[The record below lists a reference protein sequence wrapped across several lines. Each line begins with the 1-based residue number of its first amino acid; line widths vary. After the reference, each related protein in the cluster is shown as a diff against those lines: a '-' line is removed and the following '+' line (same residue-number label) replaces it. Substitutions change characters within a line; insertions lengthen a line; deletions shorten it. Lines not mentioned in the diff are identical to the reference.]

1 MLGFIS
7 ELGDLARKIMISNH
21 LTQFENSFLAYLS
34 ETKVQNLSHQIKI
47 CVSSFFF
54 ETIGYFYIY
63 GKVKLGLKYQ
73 KKKKKKYILVYE
85 STSLIILLTGK
96 LALLVLGRY
105 FGLRFG
111 TCILL

>member
-47 CVSSFFF
+47 CVSSFFLKLLATF
-54 ETIGYFYIY
+54 TFM
-63 GKVKLGLKYQ
+63 VKLN
-73 KKKKKKYILVYE
+73 
-85 STSLIILLTGK
+85 
-96 LALLVLGRY
+96 
-105 FGLRFG
+105 
-111 TCILL
+111 

>member
-47 CVSSFFF
+47 CVSSFIF
-54 ETIGYFYIY
+54 
-63 GKVKLGLKYQ
+63 
-73 KKKKKKYILVYE
+73 
-85 STSLIILLTGK
+85 
-96 LALLVLGRY
+96 
-105 FGLRFG
+105 
-111 TCILL
+111 